1 MTKRKSILVRPL
13 APEEIK
19 AGSYVVVLYEI
30 HQYLPCCFGGV
41 TPPSEPV
48 KIRWLPDEPEPLEV
62 HGVCAP
68 FVFAKKPDD
77 ELVTL
82 DVRRHQL
89 GRLDGASLR
98 RVLEHLRKKRQEQ
111 KEQDKEQDKESK
123 S

>member
-1 MTKRKSILVRPL
+1 MPKRKSNLVRAL
-13 APEEIK
+13 APEEIM
-19 AGSYVVVLYEI
+19 AGSYVVVLHEI
-30 HQYLPCCFGGV
+30 TQFLPWSFGE
-41 TPPSEPV
+41 TPRRAEPV
-48 KIRWLPDEPEPLEV
+48 SVRMLPDDPEPLEV
-62 HGVCAP
+62 LGVCMP

-111 KEQDKEQDKESK
+111 KEDKEQDKESK